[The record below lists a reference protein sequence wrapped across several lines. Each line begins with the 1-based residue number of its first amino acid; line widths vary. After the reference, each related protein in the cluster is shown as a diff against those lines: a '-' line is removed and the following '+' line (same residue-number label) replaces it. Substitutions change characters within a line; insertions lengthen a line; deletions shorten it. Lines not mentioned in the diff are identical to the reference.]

1 MRELDQKERLFYF
14 FSPIKYIKFK
24 LLLSAQCR
32 TAKFSSNT
40 WFCAPKFAAAH
51 VRNRVARVPGAF
63 RQIEIIQGAMVR
75 NYISHSS
82 IQHFLC
88 LLSKQ
93 LITRL
98 ELDCDNSNSKKLH
111 GHIVRLLEV
120 IDGHRFVSIPLLQHQ

>member
-1 MRELDQKERLFYF
+1 MRQKSERKIILFF
-14 FSPIKYIKFK
+14 LSSIKYIKFK

-32 TAKFSSNT
+32 PPKFSSNT

-51 VRNRVARVPGAF
+51 VRNRVARVSGAF

-120 IDGHRFVSIPLLQHQ
+120 IDGHRSVSIPYHQ